1 MRELIGLE
9 VLLNGKSI
17 KTPYLIVAINAARNS
32 PRIRLL
38 RNIWEFMTKQNL
50 LFVSIQDAKQLSRK
64 FQT

>member
-1 MRELIGLE
+1 MFNATRFFAAKRHLTIMRELIGLE

-38 RNIWEFMTKQNL
+38 RNI
-50 LFVSIQDAKQLSRK
+50 
-64 FQT
+64 